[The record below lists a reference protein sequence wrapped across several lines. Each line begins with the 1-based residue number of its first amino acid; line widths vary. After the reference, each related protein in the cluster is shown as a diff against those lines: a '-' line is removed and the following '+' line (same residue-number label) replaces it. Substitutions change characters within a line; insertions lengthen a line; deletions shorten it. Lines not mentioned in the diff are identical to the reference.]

1 MNTNSSLFKAGKY
14 KIFRAENSML
24 FNIYHVEGLQAEL
37 MIGGFKSL
45 AEAIEYLRHPNKK
58 VE

>member
-1 MNTNSSLFKAGKY
+1 MNAGSWVFKDGKY
-14 KIFRAENSML
+14 EIFPVENSML

-58 VE
+58 V

>member
-1 MNTNSSLFKAGKY
+1 MNAGGWVFKAGNY
-14 KIFRAENSML
+14 EIFPAKNSML

-58 VE
+58 V